1 MRPVIALAILWLTV
15 VALVALVASAHMP
28 QAANSD
34 AALARSIER
43 LVESHSVARALEPS
57 R

>member
-1 MRPVIALAILWLTV
+1 MRPVIPLVVLGLTV

-28 QAANSD
+28 QAAIRD

-43 LVESHSVARALEPS
+43 LVESHSVARALEPP

>member
-1 MRPVIALAILWLTV
+1 
-15 VALVALVASAHMP
+15 MP

-43 LVESHSVARALEPS
+43 LVESHSVARALEPP